1 MSQSSPI
8 AFAGVAGI
16 NVFWPF
22 GGPLV
27 VDQFDPDTDY
37 SPCPEIYV
45 PLAYGPWDAHVTPAV
60 YAQCLEA
67 GFDHF
72 RVQIN
77 PGPWMQAL
85 GDGDTE
91 YLAQLDAFLDTCVQ
105 LNVANGVGTVID
117 PYPTGYVRDSA
128 VDILSDLG
136 SAEFANFKA
145 TLLHWVERYSTA
157 AYPPSLVCFELF
169 NEPPAPGLYPTDWA
183 GVIQPQLYAAVRAA
197 APNHTIILTGANYS
211 DIAHVT
217 ALDPAQFDPNCLYT
231 AHPFIPV
238 AAALQGYVF
247 NQYEYTVGVRY
258 PPDAGFQ
265 ASAITAM
272 EAAVNASTTL
282 TSAEKTST
290 IAGLTSDLNAYFET
304 PQNGAWIIEQLALLT
319 TWAAGA
325 GLPPAA
331 VILGE
336 WGMTRP
342 NTGFPGVPI
351 PGYQGGSRLD
361 RIFYYRDFMAAISRL
376 GMRSSPDHLDTLDYG
391 ITVGQNGTI
400 GAWDD
405 LLILV
410 ASPRLVRPQYAVG

>member
-1 MSQSSPI
+1 
-8 AFAGVAGI
+8 
-16 NVFWPF
+16 
-22 GGPLV
+22 
-27 VDQFDPDTDY
+27 
-37 SPCPEIYV
+37 
-45 PLAYGPWDAHVTPAV
+45 
-60 YAQCLEA
+60 
-67 GFDHF
+67 
-72 RVQIN
+72 
-77 PGPWMQAL
+77 
-85 GDGDTE
+85 
-91 YLAQLDAFLDTCVQ
+91 
-105 LNVANGVGTVID
+105 
-117 PYPTGYVRDSA
+117 
-128 VDILSDLG
+128 
-136 SAEFANFKA
+136 
-145 TLLHWVERYSTA
+145 
-157 AYPPSLVCFELF
+157 
-169 NEPPAPGLYPTDWA
+169 
-183 GVIQPQLYAAVRAA
+183 
-197 APNHTIILTGANYS
+197 
-211 DIAHVT
+211 VT

-247 NQYEYTVGVRY
+247 NKYEYTVGVRY